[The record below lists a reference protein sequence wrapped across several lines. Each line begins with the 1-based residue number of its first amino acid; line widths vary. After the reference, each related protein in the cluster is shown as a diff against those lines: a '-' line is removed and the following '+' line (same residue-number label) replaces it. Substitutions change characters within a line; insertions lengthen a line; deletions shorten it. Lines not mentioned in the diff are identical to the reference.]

1 MRASTVIAGLC
12 GAIVIGHLPGIISE
26 ASAESC
32 SAHLAKHGVTKSV
45 DIAEHRAGTQPG
57 KSPCDTGRSD
67 DDTPRDNDR
76 HGRDHF
82 GFHCG
87 LRGCG

>member
-1 MRASTVIAGLC
+1 MRARYIIAGLG
-12 GAIVIGHLPGIISE
+12 GAIILGHLPGIISE

-32 SAHLAKHGVTKSV
+32 SAHLAKHGVTKSA
-45 DIAEHRAGTQPG
+45 DIAEHKAGIQPG
-57 KSPCDTGRSD
+57 KSPCDTGDSSD
-67 DDTPRDNDR
+67 NSRDSDSR
-76 HGRDHF
+76 ERRDHF